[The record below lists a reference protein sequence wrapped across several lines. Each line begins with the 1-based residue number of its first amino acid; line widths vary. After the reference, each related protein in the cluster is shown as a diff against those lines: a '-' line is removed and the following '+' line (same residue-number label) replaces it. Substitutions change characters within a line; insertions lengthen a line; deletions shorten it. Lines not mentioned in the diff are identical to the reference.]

1 MSKRKFLIFVSLLLA
16 LAIIPLGV
24 NRAAAAPPL
33 QVHPSGYYWPDYYT
47 TPNWAFSPPLTKFK
61 DDLPN
66 LWDPRN
72 GPAPARSIPLAVPD
86 VVTYPGSDYY
96 ELELRQYTQVMHS
109 ELPATTLRGYV
120 QVNNGTDTSGCTPPV
135 PGAPVATDCTT
146 ASPTIT
152 PAEIRYLG
160 PVIIA
165 QKDRPIRIKFK
176 NALTSTDGPL
186 FLPVDTSIM
195 GSGTYEINYD
205 PVTKL
210 PTATKTGAFSTNRAT
225 IHLHGGRSPWISD
238 GTAHQWTNPGWEDTG
253 YNKGVSVAYVPDMW
267 FDAAGVMIT
276 NTTYPGSNCAGQP
289 TCAVPGA
296 TNNPGAGSLTFFW
309 TNKQS
314 SRMMFYHDHAY
325 GITRLNVYAGEAAG
339 YLLQDEVELALIN
352 GGTVNGRTFPAGTI
366 PAVQIPLVFTDKTFV
381 DGNPANPTYVLNTDP
396 TWAWGT
402 QPGKPIGTPV
412 TGDLWWP
419 HVYMPAENPY
429 NPNLT
434 GLNDF
439 GRWVYS
445 PWFFPPVP
453 VCNGTTAV
461 KPWCID
467 IGPLPNPYAGQPGQS
482 PIIPGTPIPSVG
494 AEAFMDTITI
504 NGAAYPKLTL
514 PTAGK
519 YRFRIL
525 NANHDR
531 FLNLQWYLAT
541 PGIVSGITN
550 LSGGSGYTSVPSVTF
565 TGGGGTGATATATV
579 TAGVVTA
586 ITIDTVGS
594 GYTTA
599 PTVNI
604 SPPPIGGAPA
614 TALATVYT
622 AALTEVGMVP
632 ALDGREG
639 GIPDPATKG
648 PAWIQI
654 GSEGGF
660 LPKPVVLPNQPV
672 MWNTDPTMF
681 NVGNVLQQNE
691 GGGTL
696 FLGCAERADVIVDFT
711 NYGGK
716 TLILYND
723 APTAFPALV
732 QQYNYYTGAPDRTGS
747 GGYGPVLPGV
757 GPNIRTLMQV
767 TIPGAGTPAGDD
779 YDPAYLASL
788 ETAFATDPITL
799 TPGAFKSSQEDII
812 VGQGLYTDAT
822 GATYG
827 TDAYN
832 KAYNKTYSTTPPYW
846 GIYSD
851 FSTFTLG
858 YQDVNGVDVVPQTP
872 LTLKAMHDEMGGTF
886 DDYGRMSAK
895 LGIDNPAPNAG
906 NANFI
911 MQQFVD
917 GATEITTPG
926 NVQIWRINHNGV
938 DTHPIHFHL
947 FEVQVINRIGWDG
960 FVRLPDPNELG
971 WKDTVRISPLED
983 TILALRPVLPG
994 APDAWKDKIPNSVR
1008 PLNPTTP
1015 TGSTDG
1021 FTQINVVTGNPLV
1034 PLMGNQMVNFGWEY
1048 TWHCHILSHE
1058 ENDMMRPIAFAVAP
1072 APPSL
1077 NGTTKSGNSVVL
1089 NWTKNSL
1096 NATGFTVERATNVS
1110 FTNNLV
1116 TYPLGNVT
1124 TFTNGGA
1131 ANGTFYYRVLA
1142 SNTVGGPAPYP
1153 IVSAK
1158 SGYSNTSPYPTT
1170 APTVPPNAPA
1180 TLTATYAPQGT
1191 NPRVRLDWPD
1201 VATETGYTI
1210 QRALDPSFGPG
1221 SGVVT
1226 NNVGANVITFTTGNL
1241 LHNVTYYFRIRAF
1254 NSADP
1259 SAWVLSTPPFI
1270 LTPP

>member
-1 MSKRKFLIFVSLLLA
+1 MIKRKFLMFMTLILA
-16 LAIIPLGV
+16 VAFIPLGID
-24 NRAAAAPPL
+24 RAAAAPPL

-47 TPNWAFSPPLTKFK
+47 TPNWGFSPPLTKFV
-61 DDLPN
+61 DELPG

-72 GPAPARSIPLAVPD
+72 GPAPAKSIPLAVPD
-86 VVTYPGSDYY
+86 TITYPGSDYY
-96 ELELRQYTQVMHS
+96 ELELRQYTEQMHS
-109 ELPATTLRGYV
+109 ELPPTTLRGYV
-120 QVNNGTDTSGCTPPV
+120 QVNNGTAG
-135 PGAPVATDCTT
+135 GANTV
-146 ASPTIT
+146 T
-152 PAEIRYLG
+152 PAGIRYLG

-165 QKDRPIRIKFK
+165 QKDRPVRIKFK
-176 NALTSTDGPL
+176 NALVPADGPL
-186 FLPVDTSIM
+186 FLPVDTTIM

-238 GTAHQWTNPGWEDTG
+238 GTAHQWTNPAGEVEPNNYG
-253 YNKGVSVAYVPDMW
+253 KGVSVAYVPDMW
-267 FDAAGVMIT
+267 FDANGNLIPNSATCTQG
-276 NTTYPGSNCAGQP
+276 TTVC
-289 TCAVPGA
+289 TTPGA

-339 YLLQDEVELALIN
+339 YLLQDPVELALIN
-352 GGTVNGRTFPAGTI
+352 GGTVNGRTFAPNTI
-366 PAVQIPLVFTDKTFV
+366 PAVQIPLVFAEKTFV
-381 DGNPANPTYVLNTDP
+381 DGNPASPTYVLNTDP

-453 VCNGTTAV
+453 VCGSTPQAV

-467 IGPLPNPYAGQPGQS
+467 VGPISNPYAGQPGQS
-482 PIIPGTPIPSVG
+482 PVIPGTPVPSVG

-514 PTAGK
+514 PAGK

-531 FLNLQWYLAT
+531 FLNLQWYQAVNKTNYLASFAN
-541 PGIVSGITN
+541 PITVPYN
-550 LSGGSGYTSVPSVTF
+550 L
-565 TGGGGTGATATATV
+565 TGTQAE
-579 TAGVVTA
+579 
-586 ITIDTVGS
+586 
-594 GYTTA
+594 
-599 PTVNI
+599 
-604 SPPPIGGAPA
+604 
-614 TALATVYT
+614 
-622 AALTEVGMVP
+622 LTEVAMVP
-632 ALDGREG
+632 APDGREG

-654 GSEGGF
+654 GTEGGF

-672 MWNTDPTMF
+672 VWNVDPTMF
-681 NVGNVLQQNE
+681 NVGNVLQQNQ

-732 QQYNYYTGAPDRTGS
+732 PQYDYYTGAPDRTGS

-757 GPNIRTLMQV
+757 GPNIRTVMQV
-767 TIPGAGTPAGDD
+767 NITGAAATPTGDD
-779 YDPAYLASL
+779 YDPATLAAL

-799 TPGAFKSSQEDII
+799 TPGAFASSQEEII
-812 VGQGLYTDAT
+812 VGQGQYQDPVTLEFF
-822 GATYG
+822 G

-832 KAYNKTYSTTPPYW
+832 KAYNKTISTTPPFW

-851 FSTFTLG
+851 FSSPSISFQNVSGANITI
-858 YQDVNGVDVVPQTP
+858 P

-895 LGIDNPAPNAG
+895 LGVENPFPNAG
-906 NANFI
+906 NAAFI

-917 GATEITTPG
+917 GITEITKPG
-926 NVQIWRINHNGV
+926 DVQIWRINHNGV

-947 FEVQVINRIGWDG
+947 FEVQLINRIGWDG

-971 WKDTVRISPLED
+971 WKDTIRVSPLED
-983 TILALRPVLPG
+983 TIVALRPVLPV
-994 APDAWKDKIPNSVR
+994 APWPDKIPNSIR

-1015 TGSTDG
+1015 TGSVDG
-1021 FTQINVVTGNPLV
+1021 FTQIDVTTGNALATP
-1034 PLMGNQMVNFGWEY
+1034 MTNQMVNFGWEY

-1058 ENDMMRPIAFAVAP
+1058 ENDMMRPIAFALPPAAP
-1072 APPSL
+1072 NSL
-1077 NGTTKSGNSVVL
+1077 AAALTGNGNNRRAVL
-1089 NWTKNSL
+1089 TWADNSL
-1096 NATGFTVERATNVS
+1096 NETGFTIQRATNNA
-1110 FTNNLV
+1110 FTGALTTFTV
-1116 TYPLGNVT
+1116 GPNVT
-1124 TFTNGGA
+1124 TYSNTIGN
-1131 ANGTFYYRVLA
+1131 TTQPYYYRVFA
-1142 SNTVGGPAPYP
+1142 SNTVGGPATSFYP
-1153 IVSAK
+1153 
-1158 SGYSNTSPYPTT
+1158 
-1170 APTVPPNAPA
+1170 
-1180 TLTATYAPQGT
+1180 TLTAVSGFSNTASVNAPPVAPSNVTVTAARFNT
-1191 NPRVRLDWPD
+1191 NFDRVTVTWTDNSNN
-1201 VATETGYTI
+1201 ETGFRI
-1210 QRALDPSFGPG
+1210 QRAQSANFQNNQ
-1221 SGVVT
+1221 VT
-1226 NNVGANVITFTTGNL
+1226 VTVGAGVQTYTTGNL
-1241 LHNVTYYFRIRAF
+1241 PRGQNYYFRVQAF
-1254 NSADP
+1254 NASGTSAYVN
-1259 SAWVLSTPPFI
+1259 ATPFPVT
-1270 LTPP
+1270 TP